1 MPFSHHVSS
10 GVFDL
15 RVGDDID
22 WKEEKAVTGIG
33 KKDLKI

>member
-1 MPFSHHVSS
+1 
-10 GVFDL
+10 VFDL